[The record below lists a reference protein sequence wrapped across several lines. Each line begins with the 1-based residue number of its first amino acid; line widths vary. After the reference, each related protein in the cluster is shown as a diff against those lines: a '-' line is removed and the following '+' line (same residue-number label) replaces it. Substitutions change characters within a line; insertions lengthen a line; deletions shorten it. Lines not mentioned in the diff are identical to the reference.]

1 MRSILLIFLLL
12 ASRLVAF
19 EALCVGIHDGDSLTI
34 LKDKKEVKIRL
45 EGIDAPELG
54 QEYGTKSRQ
63 YLASLVFKKTVEIV
77 PTTLDR
83 FGRQV
88 AWVKVA
94 GASVNH
100 SMIQSGNAWQF
111 LKYNKNEDLRK
122 LQSEAVAS
130 KRGLWSGFNPM
141 SPWEYRSL
149 AKKPAVNQLVA
160 VAAAKDAKKEET
172 AKGEKYWINSNGV
185 RHNSSCRWYGK
196 TKNGKWGAKSDGR
209 ACEKCGG

>member
-34 LKDKKEVKIRL
+34 LKDKKEIKIRL

-77 PTTLDR
+77 PTTVDQ
-83 FGRQV
+83 FNRQV

-111 LKYNKNEDLRK
+111 LKYNKNADLGK
-122 LQSEAVAS
+122 LQSEAIS
-130 KRGLWSGFNPM
+130 KKLGLWAGFNPM
-141 SPWEYRSL
+141 APWEYRSL
-149 AKKPAVNQLVA
+149 AKKPAVNQILTVA
-160 VAAAKDAKKEET
+160 DAKE
-172 AKGEKYWINSNGV
+172 AKNEDAEKYWINSNGV

-196 TKNGKWGAKSDGR
+196 TKNGKWGTKSDGR